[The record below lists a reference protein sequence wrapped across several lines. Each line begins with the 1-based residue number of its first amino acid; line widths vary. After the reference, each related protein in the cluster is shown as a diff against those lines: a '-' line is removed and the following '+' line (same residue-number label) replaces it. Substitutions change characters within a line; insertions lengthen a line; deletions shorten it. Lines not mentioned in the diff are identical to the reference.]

1 MQVGLALEGG
11 AMRGMY
17 TAGVLDV
24 FLDEGIRADAAAGS
38 SAGAIFGVNWLSGQR
53 GRVIRYSKRF
63 NADPRYTGLRSL
75 LLTGNLV
82 NTAFAYGTV
91 PRELDPFDD
100 AAFMRD
106 GRPFWASVTDVHTG
120 EAAYLRIGSV
130 FGQMDALRA
139 SASMPF
145 VSRPV
150 AIGSR
155 QYLDGGIAAPVPW
168 EVLRRQ
174 GCIRQIAV
182 LTREAGYVKKPVS
195 PALIRLCYHRYP
207 ALAAPLRR
215 QHEVYRETV
224 RALEAATVRGEV
236 FLIRPSEPITIAR
249 MEKDPAKLQRV
260 YDLGVR
266 DARACLDALKGFL
279 AAPSGA
285 VKGQ

>member
-1 MQVGLALEGG
+1 MLTGLALEGG

-24 FLDEGIRADAAAGS
+24 FLDEGIRTDTAAGS
-38 SAGAIFGVNWLSGQR
+38 SAGAIFGVNWVSGQR

-63 NADPRYTGLRSL
+63 NADPRYMGLRPL

-82 NTAFAYGTV
+82 STKYAYGTV

-100 AAFMRD
+100 EAFRRD
-106 GRPFWASVTDVHTG
+106 GRPFWAAVTDVQTG
-120 EAAYLRIGSV
+120 EAAYIRIESV

-150 AIGSR
+150 RLEDGL
-155 QYLDGGIAAPVPW
+155 YLDGGIAAPVPW
-168 EVLRRQ
+168 ELLRRQ
-174 GCIRQIAV
+174 GCARQIVV

-195 PALIRLCYHRYP
+195 PALIRLCYRRYP
-207 ALAAPLRR
+207 ALAALLKR
-215 QHEVYRETV
+215 QHEVYRGTLQ
-224 RALEAATVRGEV
+224 ALEAAQARGEV
-236 FLIRPSEPITIAR
+236 FLIRPSEPIAIAR
-249 MEKDPAKLQRV
+249 MEKDPEKLQHV

-266 DARACLDALKGFL
+266 DARARLDALKGFL
-279 AAPSGA
+279 AGPSG
-285 VKGQ
+285 V

>member
-24 FLDEGIRADAAAGS
+24 FLDEGIRADTAAGS
-38 SAGAIFGVNWLSGQR
+38 SAGAIFGVNWVSGQQ

-63 NADPRYTGLRSL
+63 NPDLRYMGLHFL

-82 NTAFAYGTV
+82 NTDFAYGTV

-100 AAFMRD
+100 EAFRRD
-106 GRPFWASVTDVHTG
+106 GRPFWASVTDVQTG
-120 EAAYLRIGSV
+120 EAAYLRIESV
-130 FGQMDALRA
+130 FAQMDALRA

-150 AIGSR
+150 EIGGR
-155 QYLDGGIAAPVPW
+155 LYLDGGIAAPVPW
-168 EVLRRQ
+168 ELLRRE
-174 GCIRQIAV
+174 GCTRQIAV

-207 ALAAPLRR
+207 ALAALLRR
-215 QHEVYRETV
+215 QHEVYRETIK
-224 RALEAATVRGEV
+224 ALEAAAAQGEV

-249 MEKDPAKLQRV
+249 MEKDPVKLQHV
-260 YDLGVR
+260 YDLGGR
-266 DARACLDALKGFL
+266 DARACLDALKCFL
-279 AAPSGA
+279 AGPSDTEER
-285 VKGQ
+285 Q